1 MLAYMYGILTNR
13 LSLWALLLI
22 NVIGT
27 IYGFVWYGDQLQQT
41 PWQFV
46 LFVPDSPTASLFFVF
61 VLVGF
66 LARKQFGIIEAL
78 AAVTLI
84 KYGVWA
90 VVMNTFQVLEGAPM
104 HWTIWMLNLSHA
116 GMAIQAVLFAPFY
129 KIKRW
134 HLGVAFIWTVHNDF
148 IDYFFDMH
156 PWLSQRIMPYIDQIG
171 WFTFFLGLISVA
183 TVYMLCVRNK
193 ALRLKLPS

>member
-13 LSLWALLLI
+13 LSLWALLIVNAL
-22 NVIGT
+22 GT
-27 IYGFVWYGDQLQQT
+27 IYGFIWYGDQLQQT

-46 LFVPDSPTASLFFVF
+46 IFVPDSPTASLFFVF

-66 LARKQFGIIEAL
+66 LTRKQFGLIEAL

-90 VVMNTFQVLEGAPM
+90 VVMNTFQVFEGAPM

-134 HLGVAFIWTVHNDF
+134 HLGVALIWTVHNDV

-183 TVYMLCVRNK
+183 LVYMLNVRNK
-193 ALRLKLPS
+193 APRLNLPS